1 MSVEEL
7 RPSRAIAARCG
18 RHAMAT
24 KDAADGGGRDSMSQ
38 LEQLA
43 LDAAV
48 APTRV
53 LAAQT
58 QDQVPQL
65 VRDRRPAGT
74 RAQAEGR
81 PTLAHQLLMPAEQRG
96 GREEQAP
103 RRQSQAQYSQDHS
116 VGWQQLRSLNL
127 SAQDGD
133 LVAEGE
139 NLEVALGV

>member
-43 LDAAV
+43 LDAAI
-48 APTRV
+48 APTWV
-53 LAAQT
+53 LPAQT
-58 QDQVPQL
+58 QNQVAQL
-65 VRDRRPAGT
+65 IRHWWPASP
-74 RAQAEGR
+74 RAQAEGG
-81 PTLAHQLLMPAEQRG
+81 PILAHQLPMPAEQRG

>member
-1 MSVEEL
+1 
-7 RPSRAIAARCG
+7 
-18 RHAMAT
+18 MAT

-65 VRDRRPAGT
+65 VRDRRPAG
-74 RAQAEGR
+74 RGR
-81 PTLAHQLLMPAEQRG
+81 KRKADQR
-96 GREEQAP
+96 
-103 RRQSQAQYSQDHS
+103 
-116 VGWQQLRSLNL
+116 LRTS
-127 SAQDGD
+127 S
-133 LVAEGE
+133 
-139 NLEVALGV
+139 